1 MTDST
6 PTVAER
12 ITAYLAGG
20 GLFNPEYANHDAV
33 RDLLIDARSE
43 LAAAQEARDMHFAR
57 VRSLTL
63 DLSDAVGRYQRAEA
77 LAESLKADAERLAY
91 LRSIAYRSY
100 VGERRGDYWF
110 LTALCADGGGADFI
124 AAIDAERGKE

>member
-33 RDLLIDARSE
+33 RDLLIDARSN
-43 LAAAQEARDMHFAR
+43 LAAAPQPA
-57 VRSLTL
+57 
-63 DLSDAVGRYQRAEA
+63 SDAEPT
-77 LAESLKADAERLAY
+77 EREKVL
-91 LRSIAYRSY
+91 
-100 VGERRGDYWF
+100 
-110 LTALCADGGGADFI
+110 
-124 AAIDAERGKE
+124 AAIDKTADEEVAALALDAARDTDFYAEAEAAFRAKFSK